1 MDAQIVPLCGYKRYV
16 KRPAWQLMKWRDVP
30 IVLDWTVLIG
40 LPWFYF
46 RHGDLVDMTLAFVAF
61 FFLLLAHELGHAAIA
76 KWRRV
81 PVLEIRLFLLHGHC
95 KHEQPEKRS
104 DHVWIAWSGVG
115 AQFVVLL
122 IAWGLGALLEARAFA
137 WYLDAEPV
145 LRILVTTNLVIIVL
159 NLIPLPGL
167 DGATAWRVLPMAWKH
182 WSRDQRLKRESKLVA
197 ADIIEQLKKRR

>member
-1 MDAQIVPLCGYKRYV
+1 
-16 KRPAWQLMKWRDVP
+16 MKWRGVP
-30 IVLDWTVLIG
+30 IVLDWTVLLG

-46 RHGDLVDMTLAFVAF
+46 RHRDLVGMALAFVAF
-61 FFLLLAHELGHAAIA
+61 FFLLLVHELGHAAIA

-81 PVLEIRLFLLHGHC
+81 PVLEIRLFILHGYC

-104 DHVWIAWSGVG
+104 DDVWIAWGGVG

-137 WYLDAEPV
+137 LYLHAEPV
-145 LRILVTTNLVIIVL
+145 LRILVTTNLVIILL

-167 DGATAWRVLPMAWKH
+167 DGAKAWRVLPMAWKH
-182 WSRDQRLKRESKLVA
+182 WSRGRRLQREAKLVT